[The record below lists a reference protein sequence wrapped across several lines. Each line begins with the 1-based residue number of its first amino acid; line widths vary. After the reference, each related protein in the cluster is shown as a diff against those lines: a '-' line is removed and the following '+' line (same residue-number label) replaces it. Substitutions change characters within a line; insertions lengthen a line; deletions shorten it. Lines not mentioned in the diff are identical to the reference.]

1 VNLWQGIVF
10 PASIE
15 DEHTFSQ
22 IVEVEGHLIDS
33 MIMTRILDEIMDHKG
48 DFEIL
53 EFNVGKRKNDYSTS
67 KIEIIGE
74 TQEHLNTILR
84 EVFRLGATTPE
95 TPEVQ
100 YVPAPRDMVL
110 PDNFYSTTHHPTSV
124 FLNGEWI
131 PVKNLMMDKQI
142 IIDPLRMEAYSRPIG
157 EVNKGDLVVVNGKG
171 IRIRPPER
179 PREGVGVFEFMTSDV
194 SPEKPTTS
202 IIKEIARDLNR
213 TLENGGKIVVVAG
226 PAVVHTGAAPY
237 LAKMIQLGYVQT
249 LLTGNALAVHDIEY
263 ALFNT
268 SLGVELDKG
277 GKVKEPRNHI
287 AAINEVNKAG
297 SMKSLIKNG
306 TLKKGIFYQMIT
318 NDLPFVLAGSIR
330 DDGPIPEV
338 ISCSIEAQKQYK
350 ELVKDVDFV
359 IMLASTLH
367 SIAVGNM
374 LRSDVKIVCVDIN
387 PAVVTKLSDRGT
399 SQAIGIVS
407 DVGTFVPLLVN
418 ELKKYQIQS

>member
-1 VNLWQGIVF
+1 
-10 PASIE
+10 
-15 DEHTFSQ
+15 
-22 IVEVEGHLIDS
+22 

-74 TQEHLNTILR
+74 NQEHLNTILR

-100 YVPAPRDMVL
+100 YQPAPKDKVL
-110 PDNFYSTTHHPTSV
+110 PDNFYSTTNHPTSIYMQ
-124 FLNGEWI
+124 GEWRE
-131 PVKNLMMDKQI
+131 VKNLMMDKQI
-142 IIDPLRMEAYSRPIG
+142 IVDPSRMEASSSPIG
-157 EVNKGDLVVVNGKG
+157 EVKRGDLVVVGEKG

-179 PREGVGVFEFMTSDV
+179 PRGGVGIFEFMTSDV
-194 SPEKPTTS
+194 SPEKPTTA
-202 IIKEIARDLNR
+202 IIKEIARDLHK
-213 TLENGGKIVVVAG
+213 TVENGGRIVVVAG
-226 PAVVHTGAAPY
+226 PALIHTGAAPY
-237 LAKMIQLGYVQT
+237 LARMIQLGYVQA
-249 LLTGNALAVHDIEY
+249 LLTGNALAVHDVEY
-263 ALFNT
+263 ALYGT

-287 AAINEVNKAG
+287 AAINEINKAG
-297 SMKSLIKNG
+297 SMKSMIENG
-306 TLKKGIFYQMIT
+306 SLTKGIFYQMIT
-318 NDLPFVLAGSIR
+318 NNLPFALAGSIR

-338 ISCSIEAQKQYK
+338 ITCSMEAQKQYK
-350 ELVKDVDFV
+350 KLVKETDFV

-374 LRSDVKIVCVDIN
+374 LTSDVKIVCVDIN

-407 DVGTFVPLLVN
+407 DIGTFVPLLVN
-418 ELKKYQIQS
+418 ELEKHNEIE